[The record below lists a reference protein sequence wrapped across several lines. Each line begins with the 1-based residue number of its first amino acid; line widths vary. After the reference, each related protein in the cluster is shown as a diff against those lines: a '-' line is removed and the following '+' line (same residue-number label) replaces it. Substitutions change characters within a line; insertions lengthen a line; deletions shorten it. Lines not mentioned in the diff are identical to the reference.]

1 VGTIWLVFF
10 GPRLR
15 KIAFV
20 SQLFLQLMIL
30 LTGTFGFFNLLTA
43 VLCLSALDD
52 RLLPRWLSPQS
63 HLTAP
68 SLSSDSRVQVHFPK
82 LLRRMSVGLLIA
94 MHIGTILG
102 QAPYTIP
109 AIEPVLESATVLRPL
124 RSLNSYGLFAN
135 MTEERPEII
144 IEGSY
149 DGVRWKPYSF
159 SWKPGA
165 LNTAPRWAT
174 PHMPRLDWQMWF
186 AALQGDCRRAPW
198 YLRFL
203 EKLLEENPAV
213 LGALEKNPFE
223 SGPPRYIRSTLY
235 QYRFTNALER
245 TAYDNYWHRSL
256 PQAYCPTVEL
266 VEGELQQVGL

>member
-1 VGTIWLVFF
+1 
-10 GPRLR
+10 
-15 KIAFV
+15 
-20 SQLFLQLMIL
+20 
-30 LTGTFGFFNLLTA
+30 
-43 VLCLSALDD
+43 
-52 RLLPRWLSPQS
+52 
-63 HLTAP
+63 
-68 SLSSDSRVQVHFPK
+68 
-82 LLRRMSVGLLIA
+82 
-94 MHIGTILG
+94 
-102 QAPYTIP
+102 
-109 AIEPVLESATVLRPL
+109 
-124 RSLNSYGLFAN
+124 
-135 MTEERPEII
+135 
-144 IEGSY
+144 
-149 DGVRWKPYSF
+149 
-159 SWKPGA
+159 
-165 LNTAPRWAT
+165 
-174 PHMPRLDWQMWF
+174 MWF